1 MCAGSRRAKWRWT
14 KYRSIGGQ
22 PSKLRWRMKDKLER
36 LCLEQEAIIET
47 QAAQIK
53 RLLEMVALLRA
64 GKDCEEDLL

>member
-1 MCAGSRRAKWRWT
+1 
-14 KYRSIGGQ
+14 
-22 PSKLRWRMKDKLER
+22 MKDKLER